1 MKMFNKVKVERV
13 SEEEGD
19 LLIVVNDIDDR
30 AIVRDPMIA
39 DFKQNLEE
47 PQIIKISRNSDEEE
61 EFIIVDDDDCD
72 DIGLISEDDIIR
84 IIGLGN
90 GFDNS
95 AVIDPSVFE
104 RDSPN
109 SPTPEQQQQQQQQ
122 VEEPVNLPQ
131 QQQQAE
137 EEPVNLVIDEDAEG
151 DDEDVEGDDGEPST
165 ANDSGFSDAETIENV
180 YDNGNDPDYIPES
193 KFNLIKIYFKLILKF
208 ICILFKLILK
218 FILLI

>member
-30 AIVRDPMIA
+30 AIARDPMIA
-39 DFKQNLEE
+39 DLEE
-47 PQIIKISRNSDEEE
+47 LPQIINISRNSDEEE
-61 EFIIVDDDDCD
+61 EEFIVVDDYCD
-72 DIGLISEDDIIR
+72 DDIIR

-95 AVIDPSVFE
+95 TVIDPSVFE
-104 RDSPN
+104 RDSPK

-137 EEPVNLVIDEDAEG
+137 EPVNLVIDEVAEG
-151 DDEDVEGDDGEPST
+151 DDEDVEGGDGEQST
-165 ANDSGFSDAETIENV
+165 VNDSGFSDAETIEYV
-180 YDNGNDPDYIPES
+180 HDNGNDPDYIPES

-208 ICILFKLILK
+208 IYILFKLILK